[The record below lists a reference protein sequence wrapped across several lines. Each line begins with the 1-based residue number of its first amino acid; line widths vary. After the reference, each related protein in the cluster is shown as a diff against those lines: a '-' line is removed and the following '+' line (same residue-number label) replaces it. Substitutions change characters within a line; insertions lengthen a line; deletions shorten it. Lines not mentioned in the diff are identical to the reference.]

1 MNADDVFRYG
11 HRTVLQAIDGF
22 SDADWETPGVC
33 GVWSARNVLAH
44 LASYELA
51 SGDVFAM
58 VLGQSGT
65 PTLDLMLSEG
75 AAFNDSQV
83 AQRASQTV
91 AETLEEYTQA
101 HDRAAEL
108 LAQIPLDQ
116 RRQAGLLPWYGAE
129 YDLEDLLTYLSY
141 GHKREHSAQID
152 VFRSRKLEDVSRE
165 S

>member
-11 HRTVLQAIDGF
+11 HLTVLQAIDGLAG
-22 SDADWETPGVC
+22 SDWETPGVC

-44 LASYELA
+44 LGSYELA

-58 VLGQSGT
+58 ILGQSET
-65 PTLDLMLSEG
+65 PTLDLMLSQG
-75 AAFNDSQV
+75 AAFNDGQV
-83 AQRASQTV
+83 AQRASQS
-91 AETLEEYTQA
+91 ASEKLAEYTRA
-101 HDRAAEL
+101 HERAAAL

-116 RRQAGLLPWYGAE
+116 RRQTGLLPWYGTE

-152 VFRSRKLEDVSRE
+152 AFRSRQS
-165 S
+165 